1 MLIESI
7 IKRPKGTNITLGAE
21 TYNFRPDEKGR
32 HVAEVEDSAHIATLL
47 AIRDGFRAADGELV
61 PTSLVQPEGSFFI
74 FRGAQDAEAFRH
86 WASLVLSPDDVHGI
100 DEPVLLID
108 KICTRE
114 AGLGV
119 AAFGPAG
126 CCPDVIPH
134 IFASMAIPDSIPAPA
149 PAGPPPAS
157 EPSPRTS
164 ADNTILPQ
172 DHSQQDGNGADISD
186 AQDAGDGGA
195 GAAGGAGAD
204 TSDEDDDEQEEEHGD
219 GAQDTTA
226 QPLDREALA
235 KEYDELVG
243 HRPNGKWS
251 PEKIAAALAELKA
264 KG

>member
-1 MLIESI
+1 
-7 IKRPKGTNITLGAE
+7 
-21 TYNFRPDEKGR
+21 
-32 HVAEVEDSAHIATLL
+32 L
-47 AIRDGFRAADGELV
+47 AG
-61 PTSLVQPEGSFFI
+61 Q
-74 FRGAQDAEAFRH
+74 
-86 WASLVLSPDDVHGI
+86 
-100 DEPVLLID
+100 
-108 KICTRE
+108 
-114 AGLGV
+114 
-119 AAFGPAG
+119 
-126 CCPDVIPH
+126 
-134 IFASMAIPDSIPAPA
+134 
-149 PAGPPPAS
+149 PPAS